1 MQTTLVNSELDYKIT
16 EELFQAYFDCR
27 KNKRNNLN
35 SLLFEKHLEHNLFRL
50 EEELISGTYYPQRS
64 IAFIVKKPVQREIFA
79 ADFKDRVVHHFLINK
94 LNPFFESVFIRDSF
108 ACRKGK
114 GTHYGVKRV
123 NEFIK
128 NCSTN
133 YTTDCYV
140 LKLDVLGFFMHINR
154 SILFNKMR
162 TFILRHYKKADQWL
176 VLELSHKIIFNNPT
190 KNCILKGTKKDW
202 EGLPK
207 NKSLFH
213 SPPMCGLPIG
223 NLTSQVFAN
232 FYLNSLDHFIKNE
245 LGVSFYGRYVD
256 DFVLVH
262 PNKEYLQSIQHRI
275 LYFLHTKLELSLHP
289 KKIYLQ
295 HFSKGVQF
303 LGTVIKP
310 NRIYISNRTKGN
322 FYTAIQK
329 QNEIVRQRKP
339 SDEEQAVFLSSMNS
353 YLGILKHYKTYNLR
367 KRMIFKNLSACWWN
381 YVYLGGEMGRFV
393 IKNKK

>member
-1 MQTTLVNSELDYKIT
+1 MQTTLVNNEIDYKIT

-123 NEFIK
+123 FEFIK

-202 EGLPK
+202 DGLPK

-262 PNKEYLQSIQHRI
+262 PHKEYLQSIQHRI
-275 LYFLHTKLELSLHP
+275 LYFC
-289 KKIYLQ
+289 
-295 HFSKGVQF
+295 
-303 LGTVIKP
+303 
-310 NRIYISNRTKGN
+310 
-322 FYTAIQK
+322 IQ
-329 QNEIVRQRKP
+329 N
-339 SDEEQAVFLSSMNS
+339 
-353 YLGILKHYKTYNLR
+353 
-367 KRMIFKNLSACWWN
+367 
-381 YVYLGGEMGRFV
+381 
-393 IKNKK
+393 

>member
-1 MQTTLVNSELDYKIT
+1 
-16 EELFQAYFDCR
+16 
-27 KNKRNNLN
+27 
-35 SLLFEKHLEHNLFRL
+35 
-50 EEELISGTYYPQRS
+50 
-64 IAFIVKKPVQREIFA
+64 
-79 ADFKDRVVHHFLINK
+79 
-94 LNPFFESVFIRDSF
+94 
-108 ACRKGK
+108 
-114 GTHYGVKRV
+114 
-123 NEFIK
+123 
-128 NCSTN
+128 
-133 YTTDCYV
+133 
-140 LKLDVLGFFMHINR
+140 
-154 SILFNKMR
+154 
-162 TFILRHYKKADQWL
+162 
-176 VLELSHKIIFNNPT
+176 
-190 KNCILKGTKKDW
+190 
-202 EGLPK
+202 
-207 NKSLFH
+207 
-213 SPPMCGLPIG
+213 MCGLPIG

-262 PNKEYLQSIQHRI
+262 PKKEYLKSIQHRI